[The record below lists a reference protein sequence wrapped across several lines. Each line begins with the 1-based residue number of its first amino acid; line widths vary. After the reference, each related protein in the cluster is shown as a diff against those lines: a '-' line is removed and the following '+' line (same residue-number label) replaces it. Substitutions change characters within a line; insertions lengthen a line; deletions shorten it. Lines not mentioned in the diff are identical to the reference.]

1 MPTTTKTPKPTGRK
15 RGGGKPT
22 TDNAKALAD
31 AKADVVNGKGYDPAI
46 PFDKRSPAEREATVA
61 AERADK
67 RDADKKRAT
76 SDAKPSGK
84 PAAKR
89 TGKPAAAKKSDTV
102 KLADRP
108 LAKKVA
114 TIMAGG
120 ESMTVRDV
128 VAAVGDKGP
137 WDESTGRTHYK
148 QVYRVLYRAVTDDGD
163 PLYRKTGNA
172 RFKSTGK

>member
-1 MPTTTKTPKPTGRK
+1 MTNATKTPKPTGRK

-22 TDNAKALAD
+22 TDNAAALAA
-31 AKADVVNGKGYDPAI
+31 AKTDVVNGKGYDPAI

-67 RDADKKRAT
+67 RDADKTRA
-76 SDAKPSGK
+76 AKPTGK

-89 TGKPAAAKKSDTV
+89 AAKPAKPKSDTV

-120 ESMTVRDV
+120 KSMTVRDV
-128 VAAVGDKGP
+128 VAAVGDRGP

-148 QVYRVLYRAVTDDGD
+148 QVYRVLYRAVTADGD
-163 PLYRKTGNA
+163 PLYRKTGDA